1 MTRALLLLLTAHLL
15 ACGGSTHGAVKP
27 GDATGGG
34 AVAAGDG
41 SPAGGGTDADG
52 TTAPDKPGR
61 KTHDSG
67 EFAIN
72 EADASTRPTS
82 GKLKATDTE
91 AAVRFFVIDKDKGP
105 IPGIVIALTSPTGE
119 KYYTAETDAE
129 GFAEVLVPIGKK
141 YDLVYLSLGRRDIA
155 AQVAV
160 ANEPRLNLKLTLRYK
175 REDLTAPPVMTP
187 PNEPAPAA
195 PAPRFVLD
203 GVQFESGS
211 AKLTDDSHAR
221 LDSIVEFMAHKPS
234 AKIEVS
240 GHTDNVG
247 GNKKNKR
254 LSQQRADAVRAYLVA
269 KGIDAGRITAV
280 GYGDERPIASNDTP
294 EGRQQNRRIEAMEAE

>member
-1 MTRALLLLLTAHLL
+1 MTRALLFILTVHLL
-15 ACGGSTHGAVKP
+15 ACGGSKPGAAKP
-27 GDATGGG
+27 GDGTGG
-34 AVAAGDG
+34 ASAGET
-41 SPAGGGTDADG
+41 AGTATDDG
-52 TTAPDKPGR
+52 TAAPDKPGR
-61 KTHDSG
+61 KTRDSG

-72 EADASTRPTS
+72 ETDAASRPTN

-105 IPGIVIALTSPTGE
+105 ITGIVIALTAPTGE
-119 KYYTAETDAE
+119 KFYAPETDAA
-129 GFAEVLVPIGKK
+129 GFTEVLVPIGAK
-141 YDLVYLSLGRRDIA
+141 YDLVFLSLGRRDIA

-175 REDLTAPPVMTP
+175 REDLTAPPIVTAP
-187 PNEPAPAA
+187 SEPAPAA

-203 GVQFESGS
+203 GVQFETGS
-211 AKLTDDSHAR
+211 AKLTADSHAR
-221 LDSIVEFMAHKPS
+221 LDTIVEYLTHKPS
-234 AKIEVS
+234 ATIEVS

-254 LSQQRADAVRAYLVA
+254 LSQQRADAVRDYLVA
-269 KGIDAGRITAV
+269 KGIDASRIKAV

-294 EGRQQNRRIEAMEAE
+294 EGRQQNRRIEAMEAM